1 MSNTPPI
8 RRRYS
13 PAVYRRRRLAVF
25 VAFLVV
31 VILIIVLFSRCGSGA
46 TPTPT
51 PTNTSTSSPTSTRI
65 PLVSPTPTGSS
76 TPGTADTAAQYT
88 GTAPECE
95 AKNLTVGAFTDKT
108 DYAAGELPLLSMTVT
123 NKGATEC
130 KVNVGTSQQLFQ
142 VTSGDD
148 LWWQSTD
155 CQTEDTDFWML
166 LPAAKTEKTGSPV
179 TWVRERSS
187 PDTCDIAREPAVGDG
202 ASYFLTTSL
211 GGVQSKQS
219 KQFLLY

>member
-25 VAFLVV
+25 VVFLVV
-31 VILIIVLFSRCGSGA
+31 VILIIVAFSRCGSGS

-51 PTNTSTSSPTSTRI
+51 STRTPTNTSTRI
-65 PLVSPTPTGSS
+65 PLVSPTAAPTS
-76 TPGTADTAAQYT
+76 TAAAAGGQYT
-88 GTAPECE
+88 GTAPECV

-108 DYAAGELPLLSMTVT
+108 DYAAGELPQLSMTVT
-123 NKGATEC
+123 NKGADDC
-130 KVNVGTSQQLFQ
+130 KVNVGTSQQVFQ

-166 LPAAKTEKTGSPV
+166 LPAGKTEKTGTPV

-187 PDTCDIAREPAVGDG
+187 PDTCDTAREAAVGDG
-202 ASYFLTTSL
+202 ASYYLTTSL
-211 GGVQSKQS
+211 GGVQSKES
-219 KQFLLY
+219 KQFLIY